1 MIKEQQIY
9 AIAVIFNDISPLKVW
24 SLKVWDLSGA
34 SKKNIDYP
42 Q

>member
-9 AIAVIFNDISPLKVW
+9 ATAVISPLKVW

>member
-1 MIKEQQIY
+1 MIKEQQIC
-9 AIAVIFNDISPLKVW
+9 ATSIIFDDIFPLKVW

>member
-1 MIKEQQIY
+1 MIKEQQICAT
-9 AIAVIFNDISPLKVW
+9 AIIFDDISPLKVW